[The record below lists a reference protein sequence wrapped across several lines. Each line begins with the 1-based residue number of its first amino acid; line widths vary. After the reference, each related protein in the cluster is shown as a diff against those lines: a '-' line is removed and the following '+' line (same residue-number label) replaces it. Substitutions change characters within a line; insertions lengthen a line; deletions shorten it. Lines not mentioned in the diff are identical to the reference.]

1 MLIAADGPRGRAVAA
16 ELGDGVLTARVPR
29 DPAGR
34 GGQGARQV
42 LLTFGTV
49 LDDGEDA
56 ASPRAVAAAGPALAA
71 AYHAIY
77 ESKGAD
83 GVDKLPGGRQWR
95 EAVEAVEAPRRHL
108 AIHEGHL
115 VALGEHDEA
124 LLAQAA
130 PLLGNWTMTGIRHRH
145 RGPAARAH
153 RCGHHRGC
161 LPADR
166 PGHPP
171 RADRVRPGG
180 GARGHEAGKRMTTL
194 VRLAKRAAGSSI
206 DDFQRQADGASD
218 WSAAAP
224 YGLRGATQALT
235 LPGAYRRGE
244 PACDVIDELVFDDEA
259 SAARC
264 LADPAFRRAWASPLL
279 AQASVAC
286 LVTEEHVAKP
296 GPVPASFV
304 KNYELVTKRGDMD
317 RAEFDRYWAQ
327 VHGPLAATI
336 PTIRRYVQAH
346 LSPGTREAGT
356 APYDGLA
363 ITWFDDVAAM
373 RAGAAT
379 EAYARTRA
387 DEANFLAGELPFVIT
402 TSRSTFP
409 PS

>member
-1 MLIAADGPRGRAVAA
+1 
-16 ELGDGVLTARVPR
+16 
-29 DPAGR
+29 
-34 GGQGARQV
+34 
-42 LLTFGTV
+42 
-49 LDDGEDA
+49 
-56 ASPRAVAAAGPALAA
+56 
-71 AYHAIY
+71 
-77 ESKGAD
+77 
-83 GVDKLPGGRQWR
+83 
-95 EAVEAVEAPRRHL
+95 
-108 AIHEGHL
+108 
-115 VALGEHDEA
+115 
-124 LLAQAA
+124 
-130 PLLGNWTMTGIRHRH
+130 
-145 RGPAARAH
+145 
-153 RCGHHRGC
+153 
-161 LPADR
+161 
-166 PGHPP
+166 
-171 RADRVRPGG
+171 
-180 GARGHEAGKRMTTL
+180 MTTL
-194 VRLAKRAAGSSI
+194 VRLAKRAPGRGI
-206 DDFQRQADGASD
+206 DDFRREIGRASD
-218 WSAAAP
+218 WSAAVP
-224 YGLRGATQALT
+224 YGLRRATQALT
-235 LPGAYRRGE
+235 LPGAYRHGE
-244 PACDVIDELVFDDEA
+244 PAVDVIDELAFDDEA

-279 AQASVAC
+279 DVASVAC

-296 GPVPASFV
+296 GEVPASYV
-304 KNYELVTKRGDMD
+304 KNYELVTKRPDMD